1 MLKLIYINKFET
13 MNKKLLT
20 TALIVAVVVAL
31 GAFAYSMKP
40 APTTSKQE
48 SKQVVKKEVSKV
60 TIAMVT
66 FPGYAPLY
74 VAKEKGFFEG
84 VSVDLKRIESMGDIR
99 AAVRSKDVQVY
110 AATHDMYQST
120 NDAAP
125 IGVGFMAIDE
135 SHGADGVAV
144 SADIKSVKDLKGK
157 KVAAEP
163 GFPPYVI
170 LQYLLNKEG
179 MTLKDVDFKDMT
191 TTDGGN
197 AFATSKLDA
206 AGIYEPALSASVK
219 ARKNS
224 RVLVSSA
231 DLPGLIQ
238 DFLFADET
246 FAKENPEALRAIADG
261 YFKALDYIN
270 TNHDE
275 AYEIMSRN
283 FSVTKAE
290 MEDFKTGVSWTTK
303 AENIALFDKTNA
315 NSAYKN
321 FSLIGDILAKNGEAN
336 IRVRADDKLTGDIIN
351 AVGK

>member
-1 MLKLIYINKFET
+1 
-13 MNKKLLT
+13 MNKNLLT
-20 TALIVAVVVAL
+20 ATLVAVVVVAL

-40 APTTSKQE
+40 AP
-48 SKQVVKKEVSKV
+48 QVVKQEVKQEVKKEIPKV

-74 VAKEKGFFEG
+74 VAKEKGFFTG
-84 VSVDLKRIESMGDIR
+84 VNVDLKRIESMGDIR
-99 AAVRSKDVQVY
+99 AAVRSKNVQIY

-120 NDAAP
+120 SDVAP
-125 IGVGFMAIDE
+125 VGIGFMAIDE

-144 SADIKSVKDLKGK
+144 SADIKNIKDLKGK

-163 GFPPYVI
+163 GFPPYII

-179 MTLKDVDFKDMT
+179 MTLKDVNFKDMT

-197 AFATSKLDA
+197 AFASGKLDA

-219 ARKNS
+219 ARKGS

-246 FAKENPEALRAIADG
+246 FAKENPAALKAIAEG
-261 YFKALDYIN
+261 YFKALEYIN

-275 AYEIMSRN
+275 AYAIMAKN

-303 AENIALFDKTNA
+303 AENIALFDKTSI

-321 FSLIGDILAKNGEAN
+321 FSLVGDILAKNGEAN
-336 IRVRADDKLTGDIIN
+336 IRVSADEKLTGDVIN